1 MPKKP
6 GRVRKILRKPPIRKI
21 GRKLRGLIKECENCG
36 AKRQEIFKMY
46 SFKGGK
52 EKVHFYCRKCYAKLI
67 SGRKLEE
74 F

>member
-1 MPKKP
+1 MPKKRD
-6 GRVRKILRKPPIRKI
+6 RVRKIFRKPPIRKI
-21 GRKLRGLIKECENCG
+21 GRKLRGLLKECENCG

-46 SFKGGK
+46 TFKEGK
-52 EKVHFYCRKCYAKLI
+52 EKAHFYCRKCYSKLI